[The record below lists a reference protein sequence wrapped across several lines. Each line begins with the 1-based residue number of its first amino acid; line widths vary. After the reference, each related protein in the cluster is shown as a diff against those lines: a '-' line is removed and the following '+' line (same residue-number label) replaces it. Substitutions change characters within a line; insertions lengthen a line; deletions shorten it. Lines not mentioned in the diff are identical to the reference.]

1 MKNTVIQLVLALAS
15 LPLGASL
22 NAQTTVSITAT
33 DDQAAETWAGQTPN
47 PGAIRVARTGS
58 TTGALVVWLKVAGT
72 ALRGTDYSLGS
83 LGATVINSVTI
94 PAGRSQVDIPV
105 VVQDDR
111 VVEVKEVIRVDLED
125 ETPSGTAVPYQ
136 IGNDDR
142 AEIDLFDN
150 DSLPPP
156 ALVSVVE
163 LTSGSEGDGGS
174 PVAGAFRVTR
184 DGDASAAITVA
195 YQIQGTATAGADY
208 ATLPGTVV
216 IPAGGRVADII
227 VTPVDDADLE
237 GDETVT
243 MVLLPSTCA
252 GTYPPAADCYAFGS
266 AVTADLTLRDNEI
279 PPVRAVVDVAVLNH
293 AAEDEVGG
301 PATGA
306 FRISRSQNL
315 EVALSVAY
323 SVGGAATPSVDY
335 LPLSGQ
341 VNIPAGVASVDVIV
355 TPIDDEILEVGESV
369 VLMILPPNC
378 PQAFPPA
385 SCYVTGSSP
394 SASVSIVDNE
404 IAPVVTVSGW
414 QNTNVAGLPAAGFG
428 TFTAHSTNGHIVAYQ
443 VRVDGA
449 LRFTGVTDSTHPPA
463 PGTSLALDF
472 AITNLTAGTHR
483 IQAIVTDNLG
493 NTGSA
498 SNSFSVAVIQPPPP
512 TIRFLAIDDDAAETG
527 PGEPANP
534 GRFRFV
540 LTGSPDLGFSFL
552 EFKGLAREGAD
563 YTITYEPAVLS
574 TNGITN
580 IWSQDIVITPVDDA
594 ITEGTETVQIQLC
607 FVIIAWIYGVGAP
620 IGVECTDGT
629 PGLYAVINLRDN
641 DTVSP
646 LPIVRVTAGDAD
658 AQEVSTLAGEPQ
670 NPGAFVL
677 TRTLPATNDLAV
689 HYRLGGTALNGI
701 DYAADTGVTIISNGS
716 TSAMIPVHPIFD
728 PLIEGSETV
737 KLTLLP
743 AGGPPLYLLDPGVDN
758 SATVDLRD
766 YAPTNIP
773 VVRIRATDSQAIE
786 QPSTSPYAGFRIERS
801 GSLAAEFTLPYA
813 ISGTAVNGRDYVAL
827 PGIVTIPVGASYA
840 TITVIP
846 YLDGETNEPDETV
859 VLTLALPDLDVF
871 PPRYLLG
878 GAGPLVASAGATIRE
893 DAPPRGPIDRFERA
907 RRLRFPGR
915 YRIVPLP
922 VLPMVDPAQPAA
934 ARAWAVEAS
943 SDLLGW
949 EVIGETEDPE
959 EFVDVEPGDLPQRF
973 YRFRALAPV
982 P

>member
-1 MKNTVIQLVLALAS
+1 MKNSVIHLMLALAS
-15 LPLGASL
+15 LPLAASL
-22 NAQTTVSITAT
+22 NAQTTVNLVAT

-47 PGAIRVARTGS
+47 PGAIRIARSGS
-58 TTGALVVWLKVAGT
+58 TASALVVWLKVSGT
-72 ALRGTDYSLGS
+72 AVRGSDYSLGAS
-83 LGATVINSVTI
+83 VGNSVTI
-94 PAGRSQVDIPV
+94 PAGSAHVDVPV
-105 VVQDDR
+105 VVLDDR
-111 VVEVKEVIRVDLED
+111 LPEVKEAVRVDLED

-150 DSLPPP
+150 ESLAPPP
-156 ALVSVVE
+156 MVSVAG
-163 LTSGSEGDGGS
+163 LNSGSEGLGGS
-174 PVAGAFRVTR
+174 PVAGVFRVTR
-184 DGDASAAITVA
+184 DGDASVAITVA
-195 YQIQGTATAGADY
+195 YQMRGTATAGADY
-208 ATLPGTVV
+208 AALPGSVV
-216 IPAGGRVADII
+216 IPAGSRVADI
-227 VTPVDDADLE
+227 VVSPVDDAELE

-243 MVLLPSTCA
+243 LVLLPSTCA
-252 GTYPPAADCYAFGS
+252 GTHPPAADCYAFGPT
-266 AVTADLTLRDNEI
+266 VTADVTLSDNEI

-293 AAEDEVGG
+293 AAEDEAGR
-301 PATGA
+301 PAPGA

-315 EVALSVAY
+315 AVALSVAY
-323 SVGGAATPSVDY
+323 SVGGAATPAVDY
-335 LPLSGQ
+335 IPLSGQ
-341 VNIPAGVASVDVIV
+341 VDIPAGVASVDVIV
-355 TPIDDEILEVGESV
+355 TPVDDEVLEVGESV
-369 VLMILPPNC
+369 VLMILPPSC
-378 PQAFPPA
+378 PEAFPPS
-385 SCYVTGSSP
+385 SCYIAGQSP
-394 SASVSIVDNE
+394 SASVSILDDE
-404 IAPVVTVSGW
+404 IAPVVSVTGW

-428 TFTAHSTNGHIVAYQ
+428 AFNAHSTNGHIVSYQ

-449 LRFTGVTDSTHPPA
+449 LRFTGVTDYARPPA
-463 PGTSLALDF
+463 PGTPLALDF
-472 AITNLTAGTHR
+472 AITNLSAGTHR
-483 IQAIVTDNLG
+483 IQAVVTDNLG
-493 NTGSA
+493 NSGSA
-498 SNSFSVAVIQPPPP
+498 SNTFSVAVIQPPPP
-512 TIRFLAIDDDAAETG
+512 TIQFLAIDDDAAETV

-534 GRFRFV
+534 GRFRFI

-552 EFKGLAREGAD
+552 SFKGLAREGAD
-563 YTITYEPAVLS
+563 YTIAYEPAVLS

-629 PGLYAVINLRDN
+629 AGLYAVINVRDN

-646 LPIVRVTAGDAD
+646 LPIVRVTAGDTD
-658 AQEVSTLAGEPQ
+658 AQEVSTLSGEPQ

-701 DYAADTGVTIISNGS
+701 DYVTAAGLTIISNGT
-716 TSAMIPVHPIFD
+716 TSATVPVNPIFD

-737 KLTLLP
+737 TLTLLP
-743 AGGPPLYLLDPGVDN
+743 AAGAPFYLLDPGVDN
-758 SATVDLRD
+758 SATVVLRD

-786 QPSTSPYAGFRIERS
+786 QPSTSPYAAFRIERS
-801 GSLAAEFTLPYA
+801 GSLAAELALPYD
-813 ISGTAVNGRDYVAL
+813 ISGTAINGRDYVAL
-827 PGIVTIPVGASYA
+827 PGSVTIPVGVSHA

-859 VLTLALPDLDVF
+859 VLTLPLPDPEVF

-878 GAGPLVASAGATIRE
+878 GAGPLAASAGATIRE

-922 VLPMVDPAQPAA
+922 VLPVAEPAPAA
-934 ARAWAVEAS
+934 AARGWVVEAS
-943 SDLLGW
+943 SELMSW
-949 EVIGETEDPE
+949 EAIGETEDPE
-959 EFVDVEPGDLPQRF
+959 EFVDVDAGDRPQRF
-973 YRFRALAPV
+973 YRFRELAPA